1 MKASEALLRA
11 IASEG
16 GQIDGPTMDAWLG
29 KLLKAGFIEKAPDF
43 SYKLTDSAVKW
54 LGTKGV
60 EVRKTP

>member
-16 GQIDGPTMDAWLG
+16 GQVSSPTIDDWLG
-29 KLLKAGFIEKAPDF
+29 KLLKAGFLTKAPDF

-54 LGTKGV
+54 LATKGV
-60 EVRKTP
+60 KVNEKQ